1 MQIKVLIEG
10 SEEATLMSCNS
21 DEIQYLFEVLSEY
34 LTDTRVSVN
43 ELDVGNMKSRRLFN
57 NVKEVRKKRALNNRD
72 GWNTDPDDGS
82 WVGR

>member
-34 LTDTRVSVN
+34 LTDTKVSVN
-43 ELDVGNMKSRRLFN
+43 ELDVGNMRSRRLFN
-57 NVKEVRKKRALNNRD
+57 NIREVRKKRALND
-72 GWNTDPDDGS
+72 HSG
-82 WVGR
+82 

>member
-57 NVKEVRKKRALNNRD
+57 NVKEVRKKRALNDRT
-72 GWNTDPDDGS
+72 GWNTGSNDDS
-82 WVGR
+82 WKRR